1 MDRNITPHVPVWDKS
16 ARPDVSRA
24 DFVFDQERNIYICP
38 GGSELTS
45 TGNIDQGHIV
55 YYRASKSDCS
65 RCSLKP
71 KCTTA
76 VVRKLTR
83 DLNEDVRER
92 VRALANTEAFQQSR
106 RERKKVEMRFAHMK
120 RILRLD
126 RFRLRGLSGVRD
138 EVLLTAT
145 AQNLRRLA
153 KLLYRAPPLVA
164 VPCPA

>member
-1 MDRNITPHVPVWDKS
+1 
-16 ARPDVSRA
+16 
-24 DFVFDQERNIYICP
+24 
-38 GGSELTS
+38 
-45 TGNIDQGHIV
+45 V
-55 YYRASKSDCS
+55 YYRASKNDCS
-65 RCSLKP
+65 VCKLKP

-76 VVRKLTR
+76 VVRKVTR
-83 DLNEDVRER
+83 DINEDVRER

-145 AQNLRRLA
+145 AQNLRRLT
-153 KLLYRAPPLVA
+153 KLLGRAPPPVA
-164 VPCPA
+164 AASPA